1 MTSHCMGRNILS
13 ILLILLFLRETIC
26 GYYEKKLL
34 DDLLRSYNPMER
46 PVVNESDP
54 LLLTFG
60 ITLQQIIDVDE
71 KNQILTSNCWLN
83 LNWNDYNLG
92 WNQSEYGNVDGV
104 RIHPKRLW
112 VPDLLMYNS
121 ADERFDGTFQ
131 TNVVVSHDGGCLYI
145 PPGIFK
151 STCKIDI
158 TWFPFDDQHCD
169 LKFGS
174 WTYSGWKL
182 DLAMKD
188 KDGGDISSFITNGE
202 WDLIGVPGKRSEVFY
217 ECCPEPYVD
226 ITFKIHIRRR
236 TLYYFFN
243 LIVPCV
249 LISSMALLGFTL
261 PPDSGEKLTLDV
273 TVLLSLTV
281 FMNLVSAIMPTTSDA
296 VPLIGTYFNCIM
308 MMVASSVVLTVVVLN
323 YHHRTAETHEMPHWV
338 RTLFLQWMPWLL
350 RMNRP
355 GKPITRKTI
364 LMTNRMKELEMKE
377 KSSKS
382 LLANVLDMDD
392 DFRVVPPSRPMS
404 VAGGGYSSGSGF
416 VRVNGNPME
425 QEKYMPQA
433 PPTSPYPG
441 ALAASG
447 HHSHSCSATANRELQ
462 CILKELKFITNRIKG
477 RDDEEEIIMD
487 WKFAAMV
494 IDRFCLITFTAFTL
508 ITTIAVLLSAPHI
521 IVE

>member
-71 KNQILTSNCWLN
+71 KNQLLISCLWLN
-83 LNWNDYNLG
+83 LAG
-92 WNQSEYGNVDGV
+92 INQNMEM
-104 RIHPKRLW
+104 W
-112 VPDLLMYNS
+112 MA

-273 TVLLSLTV
+273 TILLSLTV
-281 FMNLVSAIMPTTSDA
+281 FLNTVSETMPATSDA
-296 VPLIGTYFNCIM
+296 VPLISTYFNCIM

-392 DFRVVPPSRPMS
+392 DFRPMS